1 MASKFQVPRGT
12 RDILPGESERWVGL
26 ESSTRDVLSR
36 YGYREVRTPIFE
48 ATDLFVR
55 SVGEATDIVRK
66 ELYTFED
73 RKGRSLTLRPEGT
86 APLVRAYLEH
96 SLGQTDPL
104 TRLYYIGPMFRYE
117 RPQAGRYRQ
126 FWQIGAELVGPSAP
140 AADVEMIDLFY
151 WILRAAGLAEIT
163 VHVNS
168 LGDATCRPVYRERL
182 RDYFTAQSD
191 RLCGDCRERLKT
203 NPLRILDCKVPSCQ
217 PVLAGAPS
225 VLDSLCDPCRE
236 HFDAVR
242 AGLDALGISQET
254 APRLVRGLDYYTRTV
269 FEAYA
274 AELGAQNAVGGGG
287 RYDELVREFGG
298 PATPAIGFS
307 IGMERLLMATGP
319 LEAGQPAR
327 PDACVVAREP
337 SATWEALRFARSLR
351 NVDRY
356 DPKDALRVMVDPGGR
371 SASAQLKWASKIGA
385 RFAVFVPPDP
395 DGYPVR
401 DMGAGKDEA
410 KQKSAESLRHWLLE
424 RRRQVGPAPEGA
436 AR

>member
-12 RDILPGESERWVGL
+12 RDILPGETERWDRL
-26 ESSTRDVLSR
+26 ESGTRDVMSR

-96 SLGQTDPL
+96 SLGQADPL

-126 FWQIGAELVGPSAP
+126 FWQIGAELLGPAAP

-151 WILRAAGLAEIT
+151 WILSSAGLDEIR

-182 RDYFTAQSD
+182 REYFTAQSE

-217 PVLAGAPS
+217 PVIAGAPS
-225 VLDSLCDPCRE
+225 VLESLCDPCRE

-274 AELGAQNAVGGGG
+274 SQLGAQNAVGGGG

-319 LEAGQPAR
+319 IELGQPAR
-327 PDACVVAREP
+327 PDVCVVAREP
-337 SATWEALRFARSLR
+337 SATWEALKLARSLR
-351 NVDRY
+351 NVARY
-356 DPKDALRVMVDPGGR
+356 DAKDALRVMVDPSGR
-371 SASAQLKWASKIGA
+371 NASAQLKWAAKVGA
-385 RFAVFVPPDP
+385 RYAVFVPADP
-395 DGYPVR
+395 DGHPVR
-401 DMGAGKDEA
+401 DLRAGKDEM
-410 KQKSAESLRHWLLE
+410 KQKSAESLRRWLLE
-424 RRRQVGPAPEGA
+424 RPAPSPEEA
-436 AR
+436 PR